1 MKVSMIYFGWMSK
14 RITHIAGMIRINTV
28 FVLPVIVVLLE
39 MPEVDIEQV
48 SPAEFIVFP
57 ATT

>member
-1 MKVSMIYFGWMSK
+1 
-14 RITHIAGMIRINTV
+14 MIRVNTV
-28 FVLPVIVVLLE
+28 FILPVVVVLLE

-57 ATT
+57 APT